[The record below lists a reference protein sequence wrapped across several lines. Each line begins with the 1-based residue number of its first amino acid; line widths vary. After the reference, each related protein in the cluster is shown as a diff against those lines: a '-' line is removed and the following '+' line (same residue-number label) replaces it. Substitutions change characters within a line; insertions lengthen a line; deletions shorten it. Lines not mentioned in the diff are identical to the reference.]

1 MRRLVFTALILPLLL
16 SSFFSAGT
24 MPVFSKQG
32 IEIVIC
38 AGDGSGLI
46 TVDENGQP
54 IEDDDSRICQWSL
67 PLKAVAAQAHG
78 DLNDIV
84 FDDLPVAFPQRTSF
98 VFQRHASGIY
108 ARGPPSRPV

>member
-1 MRRLVFTALILPLLL
+1 MVFAALILPLLL

-54 IEDDDSRICQWSL
+54 VEDDGSRICDWSL
-67 PLKAVAAQAHG
+67 PLQALVQAHG
-78 DLNDIV
+78 DLAQFV
-84 FDDLPVAFPQRTSF
+84 FDDLPVAFPQRASF
-98 VFQRHASGIY
+98 VFPRRSSDIY

>member
-1 MRRLVFTALILPLLL
+1 MFAALILPLLL

-38 AGDGSGLI
+38 AGDGSRSI

-54 IEDDDSRICQWSL
+54 IKDKGAHICEWSL
-67 PLKAVAAQAHG
+67 PLQAVATQAHG
-78 DLNDIV
+78 DLNDII
-84 FDDLPVAFPQRTSF
+84 FDDLPVAFPQRASF
-98 VFQRHASGIY
+98 VFQRYASGIY